1 MQTKDFT
8 TQHTVRYLSN
18 KNNFSKQPL
27 FLLTNNMGLTG
38 DDFIA
43 VYRIT
48 RGQGF
53 TETFRE
59 SAAISDTGAAN
70 AISGDGVM
78 GITIGSSNG
87 LTSATGSNRIAANSI
102 TSAPGQ
108 TNTDWTAGVAATSSL
123 LSTTSQGTEYII
135 TMTMKGTD
143 RVDVIVN
150 DGESNAT
157 DITITGL
164 PTLSDM
170 KVIGN
175 GVRPKGRQNSNYIVD
190 ATTDMNGAPG
200 SADITTYLFN
210 QQDAQE
216 VWTSSGLTGV
226 FDLSY
231 NGLSAA
237 VVGKAAG
244 HGQMQVGGNMV
255 SRQPGELVAGASAAT
270 VTGWTSGP
278 IEGGFRLDNSSYLE
292 GVTSSLFNTRD
303 HATTGMTIMAYVRF
317 HATGSEQSFVNIC
330 GGVNPVAGEQGAS
343 GPEGFRLYMAP
354 GGNDSTQETG
364 GAFCFSN
371 RKSSITAGSLTTADG
386 TVGKSTNSMAG
397 AHNVLLNKW
406 YHVAGVISATG
417 SDSGMRI
424 YVDGKRM
431 ILARTRS
438 VDGVIDEINFPLS
451 GTVSGSQDQGTAS
464 EANVIATP
472 KMLSPRLLI
481 GSDRANT
488 DDPPIIPGA
497 QVAHDLG
504 ITRVF
509 NRPLSDSEVFQNF
522 IGTIPSNFILSNF
535 KIG

>member
-27 FLLTNNMGLTG
+27 FVLTNNMGLTG

-48 RGQGF
+48 RGQGNAG
-53 TETFRE
+53 TYRE

-70 AISGDGVM
+70 AISGDGVI
-78 GITIGSSNG
+78 GVTIGSSNG

-102 TSAPGQ
+102 TSATGQ
-108 TNTDWTAGVAATSSL
+108 TNADWSAGVAATSSL

-143 RVDVIVN
+143 RIDVIVN

-175 GVRPKGRQNSNYIVD
+175 GIRPKGKQNSTYVVN
-190 ATTDMNGAPG
+190 ATTDMNGAAG

-216 VWTSSGLTGV
+216 VWASSGLTGV

-237 VVGKAAG
+237 IVGKAAG
-244 HGQMQVGGNMV
+244 HGAMQT
-255 SRQPGELVAGASAAT
+255 AGLQGAGSGT

-278 IEGGFRLDNSSYLE
+278 IEGAFRLDNSSYIE
-292 GVTSSLFNTRD
+292 GVTSSLFNTRND
-303 HATTGMTIMAYVRF
+303 VTSGMTMMTYVRF
-317 HATGSEQSFVNIC
+317 HATGSTQAFMNIC
-330 GGVNPVAGEQGAS
+330 GGLYGVLGRPAASS
-343 GPEGFRLYMAP
+343 GPDAFKLYME
-354 GGNDSTQETG
+354 N
-364 GAFCFSN
+364 GAFSFSN
-371 RKSSITAGSLTTADG
+371 MLSSITAGALTTAAG
-386 TVGKSTNSMAG
+386 TVGKSTNNMVG
-397 AHNVLLNKW
+397 QHNILLNKW

-424 YVDGKRM
+424 YIDGHRM
-431 ILARTRS
+431 PLARTRYASAAGADVS
-438 VDGVIDEINFPLS
+438 VIPLS
-451 GTVSGSQDQGTAS
+451 ASISGSAVQSTGGSAD
-464 EANVIATP
+464 VIGMPIPT
-472 KMLSPRLLI
+472 SPRLLM
-481 GSDRANT
+481 GTTRALA
-488 DDPPIIPGA
+488 GA
-497 QVAHDLG
+497 QVAHDVGL
-504 ITRVF
+504 TRVF
-509 NRPLSDSEVFQNF
+509 NRALSDSEVFQNF
-522 IGTIPSNFILSNF
+522 IGTIPSNIELSNF

>member
-1 MQTKDFT
+1 MQTKNFT

-18 KNNFSKQPL
+18 KTNFSKQPL

-48 RGQGF
+48 RGQGNAG
-53 TETFRE
+53 TYRE

-70 AISGDGVM
+70 AISGDGVI
-78 GITIGSSNG
+78 GITIGSAAG
-87 LTSATGSNRIAANSI
+87 LTSATGSNRITANSI
-102 TSAPGQ
+102 TSGLGQ
-108 TNTDWTAGVAATSSL
+108 TNGASAAAGRTAWDASNAATSSL

-135 TMTMKGTD
+135 TMTMNGTD
-143 RVDVIVN
+143 RIDVIVS
-150 DGESNAT
+150 DGVSNAT

-170 KVIGN
+170 KVMGN
-175 GVRPKGRQNSNYIVD
+175 GIRPKGRQNSTYVID
-190 ATTDMNGAPG
+190 STTDMNGAAG
-200 SADITTYLFN
+200 SADITTYLYN
-210 QQDAQE
+210 QQDAQQ
-216 VWTSSGLTGV
+216 VWASSGLTGV

-231 NGLSAA
+231 NGLSAG

-244 HGQMQVGGNMV
+244 HGGLQT
-255 SRQPGELVAGASAAT
+255 AGLQGAGSGT

-292 GVTSSLFNTRD
+292 GVTSSLFNTRND
-303 HATTGMTIMAYVRF
+303 VTTGMTLMTYVRF
-317 HATGSEQSFVNIC
+317 HATGSEQSFMNVC
-330 GGVNPVAGEQGAS
+330 GGVQPAAGGQGAS

-354 GGNDSTQETG
+354 GGNDEDQKTG
-364 GAFCFSN
+364 AALCFSN
-371 RKSSITAGSLTTADG
+371 AISSITAGALTTTDG
-386 TVGKSTNSMAG
+386 TVGISTNNQAG

-438 VDGVIDEINFPLS
+438 TGGTIDENDFPLS
-451 GTVSGSQDQGTAS
+451 GTVSGSQDQGTGG
-464 EANVIATP
+464 EAGIVAMP
-472 KMLSPRLLI
+472 ELLSPRLLM
-481 GSDRANT
+481 GTTRALA
-488 DDPPIIPGA
+488 GA
-497 QVAHDLG
+497 QVAHDVGL
-504 ITRVF
+504 TRVF
-509 NRPLSDSEVFQNF
+509 SRALSDSEVFQNF
-522 IGTIPSNFILSNF
+522 IATIPSNMTLSNF

>member
-27 FLLTNNMGLTG
+27 FVLANNMGLTG
-38 DDFIA
+38 DDFITL
-43 VYRIT
+43 YRET

-53 TETFRE
+53 AQTFRE
-59 SAAISDTGAAN
+59 SAAISDTGSAD

-78 GITIGSSNG
+78 CITIGSSNG
-87 LTSATGSNRIAANSI
+87 LTSATGSNRVAANSI

-108 TNTDWTAGVAATSSL
+108 TNADWSAGVAATSSL
-123 LSTTSQGTEYII
+123 LSTTSLGTEYII

-143 RVDVIVN
+143 RIDVIVN

-175 GVRPKGRQNSNYIVD
+175 GVRPKGKQNSTYVVD
-190 ATTDMNGAPG
+190 ATTDMNGNAG

-237 VVGKAAG
+237 IVGKAAG
-244 HGQMQVGGNMV
+244 HGAMQT
-255 SRQPGELVAGASAAT
+255 AGLQGAGSGT
-270 VTGWTSGP
+270 VTGWASGP
-278 IEGGFRLDNSSYLE
+278 IEGGFRLDNSSYIE
-292 GVTSSLFNTRD
+292 GVTSSLFNTRY
-303 HATTGMTIMAYVRF
+303 HTTTGMTMMTYIRF
-317 HATGSEQSFVNIC
+317 HATGSDQTFMNI
-330 GGVNPVAGEQGAS
+330 AGAE
-343 GPEGFRLYMAP
+343 EGFKLYME
-354 GGNDSTQETG
+354 N
-364 GAFCFSN
+364 GAFSFSN
-371 RKSSITAGSLTTADG
+371 NLSSVTAGALTTAAG
-386 TVGKSTNSMAG
+386 TVGKSTNNMVG
-397 AHNVLLNKW
+397 QHNILLNKW

-424 YVDGKRM
+424 YIDGHRM
-431 ILARTRS
+431 PLARTRYTS
-438 VDGVIDEINFPLS
+438 AAAADVTVIPFLLLS
-451 GTVSGSQDQGTAS
+451 LVVLYNLL
-464 EANVIATP
+464 EVLL
-472 KMLSPRLLI
+472 ML
-481 GSDRANT
+481 
-488 DDPPIIPGA
+488 
-497 QVAHDLG
+497 
-504 ITRVF
+504 
-509 NRPLSDSEVFQNF
+509 
-522 IGTIPSNFILSNF
+522 
-535 KIG
+535 